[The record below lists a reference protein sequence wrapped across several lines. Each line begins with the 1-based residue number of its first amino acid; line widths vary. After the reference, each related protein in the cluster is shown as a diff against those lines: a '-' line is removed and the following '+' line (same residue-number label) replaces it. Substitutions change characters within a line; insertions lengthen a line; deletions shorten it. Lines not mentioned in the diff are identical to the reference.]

1 VAESPS
7 AVPALPGLAVA
18 AVEWLPSGAESG
30 LVRVRGRWTDE
41 TAREPDLPVFVLLA
55 QDGEHRFDS
64 LPDARFS
71 RDPDSWR
78 GTYLVPAELVAVD
91 PEALWLEWPSGA
103 RSGLPALKRG
113 VEPPPVPAAPERPEE
128 PDEPGGQVIDRAV
141 LAERRAKRAE
151 AAEQASARV
160 AGEALKAVE
169 VLELRSAELERR
181 LEEASE
187 VDDGGRDALAA
198 ALASAAESR
207 ARSREWQRR
216 MRNSEMLR
224 AGDAVRLAV
233 LESERATGAEALRGA
248 LAERSAELEALRARV
263 AAHEAERAQ
272 IDDLRRRVEDERA
285 SGEAVRAELERA
297 GAELRSRVAELE
309 AALAATEHRLGE
321 AESALAGAEE
331 RFVAAESARA
341 DAEGRF
347 VAAES
352 ARAETEGRL
361 EVETVARTTL
371 EDELDRER
379 TAFEAELAAAREASE
394 AELAAARESSA
405 ATLAALEAERAVS
418 ADLRTALD
426 AERAARTAAEAALAA
441 ARAEGATF
449 LDRIAELERRAA
461 PENVERL
468 AREQAEAA
476 AAREPAGDSARV
488 VADLDAA
495 AEALRRRTAPTLED
509 EPPAPDAEPA
519 EEWPD
524 SGEPER
530 EPCTPGVEPVRAPGE
545 HREPLPWSPPGYESV
560 DADEPDE
567 PPAPDAE
574 PGVEWHAPEEPPP
587 AATATVV
594 VAPAPPTVPSPEQ
607 PVVVA
612 PPAATPSQP
621 PPAATPLLAEP
632 VVVAPA
638 SPAEPVAPA
647 SPAPAPPPAVE
658 KPSGPVIV
666 SAPKPPSRAAM
677 VGSDRRDYP
686 LLRGAIVKLAHDD
699 AATAARLLTALLPA
713 QGAAIEGPLAYD
725 VTIGEAGTYGV
736 AIAGGRASVE
746 RLESPHKRGLAEFHL
761 IADPVMLAELLAGV
775 EHRIGRFFGPIRAR
789 GRKRRLK
796 DLQPLTNGAVTVA
809 QAARAG
815 ARLDPELAYRVLSYA
830 VHPSWTRG
838 HAFTIAQEITGDP
851 PETWYLT
858 ARDGAGLTVSATAP
872 EEPVATVSMSR
883 EAFDRLLRD
892 EPIPPGRRPCVRGDL
907 EAVATMRAW
916 TDRARGA

>member
-1 VAESPS
+1 MAESPS

-18 AVEWLPSGAESG
+18 AVEWLPSGAASG

-71 RDPDSWR
+71 RDPDTWR

-91 PEALWLEWPSGA
+91 PAALWLEWPSGA
-103 RSGLPALKRG
+103 RSGLPPLKRG

-187 VDDGGRDALAA
+187 VDDGGRDAVAA
-198 ALASAAESR
+198 ALASAADLR
-207 ARSREWQRR
+207 ARSREWQLR
-216 MRNSEMLR
+216 MRTSEMLR

-248 LAERSAELEALRARV
+248 LAERSAELEALRARI
-263 AAHEAERAQ
+263 AAHETERAQ
-272 IDDLRRRVEDERA
+272 IDDLRRQVEDERA
-285 SGEAVRAELERA
+285 SGEALRAELERT
-297 GAELRSRVAELE
+297 GAELGSRVTELE
-309 AALAATEHRLGE
+309 AALAATQHRLQE
-321 AESALAGAEE
+321 AETGLAGAES

-341 DAEGRF
+341 DAEGR
-347 VAAES
+347 VEI
-352 ARAETEGRL
+352 
-361 EVETVARTTL
+361 ETVARTTL

-394 AELAAARESSA
+394 AELAAAQEASAAALAAAQATSAAEIAALHESSVAAVAAAHESTAAELAAAHESSA
-405 ATLAALEAERAVS
+405 AALTALEAERAVS
-418 ADLRTALD
+418 ADLRTALE

-476 AAREPAGDSARV
+476 AAREPARDAARL

-495 AEALRRRTAPTLED
+495 AEALRRRTTPTQED

-524 SGEPER
+524 SGEPSR
-530 EPCTPGVEPVRAPGE
+530 EPCTPGVEPVRTPGE
-545 HREPLPWSPPGYESV
+545 DEKHVPWSPPGFESA

-594 VAPAPPTVPSPEQ
+594 A

-612 PPAATPSQP
+612 PVATPS
-621 PPAATPLLAEP
+621 PAQP

-638 SPAEPVAPA
+638 S
-647 SPAPAPPPAVE
+647 APPPAVE
-658 KPSGPVIV
+658 KPAGPVIV

-775 EHRIGRFFGPIRAR
+775 DHRIGRFFGPIRAR

-815 ARLDPELAYRVLSYA
+815 ARLDPELAYRILSYA